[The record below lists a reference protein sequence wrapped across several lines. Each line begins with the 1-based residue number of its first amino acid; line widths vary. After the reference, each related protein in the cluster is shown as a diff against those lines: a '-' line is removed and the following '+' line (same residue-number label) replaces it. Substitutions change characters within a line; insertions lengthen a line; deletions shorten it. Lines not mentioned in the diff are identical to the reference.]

1 MTDSDASDPYSGAH
15 IIANESEFAVE
26 FGQFLWSLLVIFFMI
41 MYFMILFSV
50 VIDLFRNHQMGGFA
64 KALWIIFLI
73 FIPLISLLVYVIV
86 YGKSMAQRQ
95 QAAVVEAQQ
104 EQADY
109 IKQVA
114 GTSPAEQIAQ
124 AQQLLNSGA
133 ISQDEFDK
141 LKAKA
146 LS

>member
-1 MTDSDASDPYSGAH
+1 
-15 IIANESEFAVE
+15 VE

-73 FIPLISLLVYVIV
+73 FIPLISLLIYVIV
-86 YGKSMAQRQ
+86 YGKSMAERQ
-95 QAAVVEAQQ
+95 QTAVVEAQQ
-104 EQADY
+104 DQAAY

-133 ISQDEFDK
+133 ISQAEVDT
-141 LKAKA
+141 LKTKA

>member
-1 MTDSDASDPYSGAH
+1 M
-15 IIANESEFAVE
+15 E

-64 KALWIIFLI
+64 KALWIFFLLCVP
-73 FIPLISLLVYVIV
+73 FISLLVYVIV
-86 YGKSMAQRQ
+86 YGKSMATRQ
-95 QAAVVEAQQ
+95 QQAVTEAQQ

-133 ISQDEFDK
+133 ITQDEFDK

>member
-1 MTDSDASDPYSGAH
+1 M
-15 IIANESEFAVE
+15 N
-26 FGQFLWSLLVIFFMI
+26 FGEFLWSLLVIFFMV

-64 KALWIIFLI
+64 KALWILFLI
-73 FIPLISLLVYVIV
+73 FVPLLSLLIYVIV
-86 YGKSMAQRQ
+86 YGKSMATRQ
-95 QAAVVEAQQ
+95 QQAVTEAQQ
-104 EQADY
+104 EQAAY

-124 AQQLLNSGA
+124 AQQLLQSGA
-133 ISQDEFDK
+133 ISQQEFDAI
-141 LKAKA
+141 KAKA

>member
-1 MTDSDASDPYSGAH
+1 MQ
-15 IIANESEFAVE
+15 
-26 FGQFLWSLLVIFFMI
+26 FGEFLWSLLLIFFMI

-64 KALWIIFLI
+64 KAIWIIFLI
-73 FIPLISLLVYVIV
+73 FIPLISLLIYVIV
-86 YGKSMAQRQ
+86 YGKSMAERQ
-95 QAAVVEAQQ
+95 QSAVVQAQQ
-104 EQADY
+104 DQDAY
-109 IKQVA
+109 ITQVA

-141 LKAKA
+141 LKTKA

>member
-1 MTDSDASDPYSGAH
+1 
-15 IIANESEFAVE
+15 VE

-64 KALWIIFLI
+64 KALWIFFLLCVP
-73 FIPLISLLVYVIV
+73 FISLLVYVIV
-86 YGKSMAQRQ
+86 YGKSMATRQ
-95 QAAVVEAQQ
+95 QQAVTEAQQ

-133 ISQDEFDK
+133 ITQDEFDK

>member
-1 MTDSDASDPYSGAH
+1 MQ
-15 IIANESEFAVE
+15 
-26 FGQFLWSLLVIFFMI
+26 FGEFLWSLLLIFFMI

-73 FIPLISLLVYVIV
+73 FIPLISLLIYVIV
-86 YGKSMAQRQ
+86 YGKSMAERQ
-95 QAAVVEAQQ
+95 QSAVVQAQQ
-104 EQADY
+104 DQDAY

-141 LKAKA
+141 LKTKA
-146 LS
+146 LG

>member
-1 MTDSDASDPYSGAH
+1 
-15 IIANESEFAVE
+15 VE
-26 FGQFLWSLLVIFFMI
+26 FGQFLWSLLLIFFMI

-86 YGKSMAQRQ
+86 YGKGMAERQ
-95 QAAVVEAQQ
+95 QSAVVQAQQ
-104 EQADY
+104 DQDAY

-141 LKAKA
+141 LKSKA
-146 LS
+146 LG

>member
-1 MTDSDASDPYSGAH
+1 
-15 IIANESEFAVE
+15 VE

-50 VIDLFRNHQMGGFA
+50 VVDLFRNHQMGGFA

-73 FIPLISLLVYVIV
+73 FIPLISLLIYVIV

-95 QAAVVEAQQ
+95 QAAVIDAQQ
-104 EQADY
+104 QQDAY

-141 LKAKA
+141 LKARA

>member
-1 MTDSDASDPYSGAH
+1 M
-15 IIANESEFAVE
+15 E
-26 FGQFLWSLLVIFFMI
+26 FGQFLWSLLLIFFMI

-50 VIDLFRNHQMGGFA
+50 VIDLFRNHQMCGFA

-86 YGKSMAQRQ
+86 YGKGMAERQ
-95 QAAVVEAQQ
+95 QSAVVQAQQ
-104 EQADY
+104 EQDAY

-141 LKAKA
+141 LKSKA
-146 LS
+146 LG

>member
-1 MTDSDASDPYSGAH
+1 M
-15 IIANESEFAVE
+15 E

-73 FIPLISLLVYVIV
+73 FIPLISLLIYVIV

-104 EQADY
+104 DQAAY

-133 ISQDEFDK
+133 ISQSEFDK

-146 LS
+146 LG

>member
-1 MTDSDASDPYSGAH
+1 M
-15 IIANESEFAVE
+15 E

-64 KALWIIFLI
+64 KALWIIFLLC
-73 FIPLISLLVYVIV
+73 IPFISLLVYVIV
-86 YGKSMAQRQ
+86 YGKSMATRQ
-95 QAAVVEAQQ
+95 QQAVTEAQQ

-133 ISQDEFDK
+133 ITQDEFDK

>member
-1 MTDSDASDPYSGAH
+1 M
-15 IIANESEFAVE
+15 E
-26 FGQFLWSLLVIFFMI
+26 FGEFLWSLLVIFFMI

-95 QAAVVEAQQ
+95 QAAVTEAQQ
-104 EQADY
+104 EQDAY

-124 AQQLLNSGA
+124 AQQLLTSGA
-133 ISQDEFDK
+133 ISQDEYDK

>member
-1 MTDSDASDPYSGAH
+1 M
-15 IIANESEFAVE
+15 E

-64 KALWIIFLI
+64 KALWIIVLI

-95 QAAVVEAQQ
+95 QAAVAEAQQ
-104 EQADY
+104 EQDNY

-133 ISQDEFDK
+133 ISQEEFDK

>member
-1 MTDSDASDPYSGAH
+1 M
-15 IIANESEFAVE
+15 E
-26 FGQFLWSLLVIFFMI
+26 FGQFLWSLLIIFFMI

-73 FIPLISLLVYVIV
+73 FIPLLSLLVYVIV

-95 QAAVVEAQQ
+95 QQAVTDAEQ
-104 EQADY
+104 EQAAY

-124 AQQLLNSGA
+124 AQQLLSSGA
-133 ISQDEFDK
+133 ISQAEFDK

>member
-1 MTDSDASDPYSGAH
+1 
-15 IIANESEFAVE
+15 VE

-104 EQADY
+104 EQDAY

-133 ISQDEFDK
+133 ISQEEFDK

>member
-1 MTDSDASDPYSGAH
+1 M
-15 IIANESEFAVE
+15 E
-26 FGQFLWSLLVIFFMI
+26 FGQFLWSLLVIFFML

-73 FIPLISLLVYVIV
+73 FVPLISLLIYVIV

-95 QAAVVEAQQ
+95 QTAVVEAQQ
-104 EQADY
+104 DQAAY

-133 ISQDEFDK
+133 ISQAEFDK

>member
-1 MTDSDASDPYSGAH
+1 
-15 IIANESEFAVE
+15 VE
-26 FGQFLWSLLVIFFMI
+26 FGEFLWSLLVIFFMI

-50 VIDLFRNHQMGGFA
+50 VIDLFRNKQMNGCA

-73 FIPLISLLVYVIV
+73 FVPLLSLLIYVIV
-86 YGKSMAQRQ
+86 FGRSMATRQ
-95 QAAVVEAQQ
+95 QEAVQEAQA
-104 EQADY
+104 EQAAY

-114 GTSPAEQIAQ
+114 GTSAAEQIAQ

-133 ISQDEFDK
+133 ITQQEFDS

>member
-1 MTDSDASDPYSGAH
+1 MLDGGPRVGDVTYVY
-15 IIANESEFAVE
+15 ESESTVE
-26 FGQFLWSLLVIFFMI
+26 FGEFLWSLLVIFFMI

-50 VIDLFRNHQMGGFA
+50 VIDLFRNHEMGGFA
-64 KALWIIFLI
+64 KALWVLFLI
-73 FIPLISLLVYVIV
+73 FVPLISLLVYVIV

-95 QAAVVEAQQ
+95 QTAVVEAQQ
-104 EQADY
+104 EQDAY

>member
-1 MTDSDASDPYSGAH
+1 M
-15 IIANESEFAVE
+15 E
-26 FGQFLWSLLVIFFMI
+26 FGEFLWSLLVIFFMI

-64 KALWIIFLI
+64 KALWILFLI

-104 EQADY
+104 EQDAY

-124 AQQLLNSGA
+124 AQQLLSSGA
-133 ISQDEFDK
+133 ISQEEFDK

>member
-1 MTDSDASDPYSGAH
+1 
-15 IIANESEFAVE
+15 VE
-26 FGQFLWSLLVIFFMI
+26 FGQFLWSLLLIFFMI

-86 YGKSMAQRQ
+86 YGKGMAERQ
-95 QAAVVEAQQ
+95 QSAVVQAQQ
-104 EQADY
+104 EQDAY

-146 LS
+146 LG

>member
-1 MTDSDASDPYSGAH
+1 M
-15 IIANESEFAVE
+15 E
-26 FGQFLWSLLVIFFMI
+26 FGEFLWSLLLIFFFI
-41 MYFMILFSV
+41 MYLMILFSV
-50 VIDLFRNHQMGGFA
+50 VVDLFRNHQMSGIV

-86 YGKSMAQRQ
+86 YGRGMATRQ
-95 QAAVVEAQQ
+95 QEAVVAAQK
-104 EQADY
+104 EQAAY
-109 IKQVA
+109 IQQVA
-114 GTSPAEQIAQ
+114 GTSAADQIAQ
-124 AQQLLNSGA
+124 AQQLLQSGA

>member
-1 MTDSDASDPYSGAH
+1 M
-15 IIANESEFAVE
+15 N
-26 FGQFLWSLLVIFFMI
+26 FGEFLWSLLVIFFMV

-50 VIDLFRNHQMGGFA
+50 VIDLFRNHEMGGFA
-64 KALWIIFLI
+64 KALWILFLI

-104 EQADY
+104 EQDAY

>member
-1 MTDSDASDPYSGAH
+1 M
-15 IIANESEFAVE
+15 E

-73 FIPLISLLVYVIV
+73 FIPLISLLIYVIV
-86 YGKSMAQRQ
+86 YGKSMAERQ
-95 QAAVVEAQQ
+95 QTAVVEAQQ
-104 EQADY
+104 DQAAY

-133 ISQDEFDK
+133 ISQAEFDK
-141 LKAKA
+141 LKTKA

>member
-1 MTDSDASDPYSGAH
+1 M
-15 IIANESEFAVE
+15 E

-73 FIPLISLLVYVIV
+73 FIPLISLLIYVIV

-104 EQADY
+104 DQAAY

-133 ISQDEFDK
+133 ISQAEFDK
-141 LKAKA
+141 LKTKA

>member
-1 MTDSDASDPYSGAH
+1 
-15 IIANESEFAVE
+15 VE

-86 YGKSMAQRQ
+86 YGKGMAERQ
-95 QAAVVEAQQ
+95 QSAVVQAQQ
-104 EQADY
+104 EQDAY

-141 LKAKA
+141 LKSKA
-146 LS
+146 LG

>member
-1 MTDSDASDPYSGAH
+1 M
-15 IIANESEFAVE
+15 E
-26 FGQFLWSLLVIFFMI
+26 FGEFLWSLLVIFFMI

-73 FIPLISLLVYVIV
+73 FVPLISLLIYVIV

-104 EQADY
+104 EQDAY

-141 LKAKA
+141 LKAMA

>member
-1 MTDSDASDPYSGAH
+1 M
-15 IIANESEFAVE
+15 E

-64 KALWIIFLI
+64 KALWIIFLLC
-73 FIPLISLLVYVIV
+73 IPFISLLVYVIV
-86 YGKSMAQRQ
+86 YGKSMATRQ
-95 QAAVVEAQQ
+95 QQAVTEAQQ

-146 LS
+146 LV

>member
-1 MTDSDASDPYSGAH
+1 M
-15 IIANESEFAVE
+15 E
-26 FGQFLWSLLVIFFMI
+26 FGQFLWSLLLIFFMI
-41 MYFMILFSV
+41 MYCMILFSV
-50 VIDLFRNHQMGGFA
+50 VIALFRNHQMGGFA

-86 YGKSMAQRQ
+86 YGKGMAERQ
-95 QAAVVEAQQ
+95 QSAVVQAQQ
-104 EQADY
+104 EQDAY

-141 LKAKA
+141 LKSKA
-146 LS
+146 LG

>member
-1 MTDSDASDPYSGAH
+1 M
-15 IIANESEFAVE
+15 E
-26 FGQFLWSLLVIFFMI
+26 FGEFLWSLLVIFFMI

-50 VIDLFRNHQMGGFA
+50 VIDLFRNHEMGGFA
-64 KALWIIFLI
+64 KALWILFLI

-104 EQADY
+104 EQDAY

>member
-1 MTDSDASDPYSGAH
+1 M
-15 IIANESEFAVE
+15 E
-26 FGQFLWSLLVIFFMI
+26 FGEFLWSLLLIFFMI

-95 QAAVVEAQQ
+95 QTAVVEAQQ
-104 EQADY
+104 EQDAY

-133 ISQDEFDK
+133 ISQAEFDK

>member
-1 MTDSDASDPYSGAH
+1 M
-15 IIANESEFAVE
+15 E

-73 FIPLISLLVYVIV
+73 FIPLISLLIYVIV

-104 EQADY
+104 EQDAY

>member
-1 MTDSDASDPYSGAH
+1 
-15 IIANESEFAVE
+15 VE
-26 FGQFLWSLLVIFFMI
+26 FGQFLWSLLLIFFMI

-86 YGKSMAQRQ
+86 YGKGMAERQ
-95 QAAVVEAQQ
+95 QSAVVQAQQ
-104 EQADY
+104 EQDAY

-141 LKAKA
+141 LKSKA
-146 LS
+146 LG

>member
-1 MTDSDASDPYSGAH
+1 M
-15 IIANESEFAVE
+15 E

-73 FIPLISLLVYVIV
+73 FIPLISLLIYVIV

-95 QAAVVEAQQ
+95 QTAVVEAQQ
-104 EQADY
+104 EQDAY

-133 ISQDEFDK
+133 ISQAEFDK

>member
-1 MTDSDASDPYSGAH
+1 M
-15 IIANESEFAVE
+15 E
-26 FGQFLWSLLVIFFMI
+26 FGQFLWSLLLIFFMI

-73 FIPLISLLVYVIV
+73 FIPLISLLIYVIV
-86 YGKSMAQRQ
+86 YGKSMAERQ
-95 QAAVVEAQQ
+95 QSAVVQAQQ
-104 EQADY
+104 DQDAY

-141 LKAKA
+141 LKTKA

>member
-1 MTDSDASDPYSGAH
+1 M
-15 IIANESEFAVE
+15 E

-86 YGKSMAQRQ
+86 YGKGMAERQ
-95 QAAVVEAQQ
+95 QSAVVQAQQ
-104 EQADY
+104 EQDAY

-141 LKAKA
+141 LKSKA
-146 LS
+146 LG